1 MILKLSSLNNA
12 FPDFSYFD
20 LIQRFAIFL
29 KSILETV
36 PRIVSRASNTS
47 VTYTFTLFVLIDM
60 PMILCSVA
68 GVFLLHQ
75 TTNFAVDLFAIGSN
89 IEPKLGVPLLLTVL
103 FYNHICSSA
112 EIYNDFHDM
121 LVSIRCSPEIHLLWV
136 VLLCFFEKS
145 CDQYCYSFSFFLNAA

>member
-12 FPDFSYFD
+12 IPDFSYFD

-29 KSILETV
+29 KSILKTV
-36 PRIVSRASNTS
+36 PRILSRASNTS

-89 IEPKLGVPLLLTVL
+89 IEPKLGVPLLLTVI

-121 LVSIRCSPEIHLLWV
+121 LVSIRFSPEIQLLWV
-136 VLLCFFEKS
+136 VLFF
-145 CDQYCYSFSFFLNAA
+145 FFLTKL

>member
-1 MILKLSSLNNA
+1 MQFQTFFILTEFKDMQFFLSQYSKLS
-12 FPDFSYFD
+12 PH
-20 LIQRFAIFL
+20 
-29 KSILETV
+29 IL
-36 PRIVSRASNTS
+36 SRASNTS
-47 VTYTFTLFVLIDM
+47 VTYTFTLFVLVDM

-121 LVSIRCSPEIHLLWV
+121 LVSIRCSPEIQLLWV
-136 VLLCFFEKS
+136 VLLCFF
-145 CDQYCYSFSFFLNAA
+145 